1 MESLFNF
8 LSDESIHNSNV
19 LANLGN
25 TAPVIKNSKLTED
38 DIIKNYV
45 KRLNNKVNDSRL
57 EFKYSLES
65 KIIPRPKPVASSAS
79 ATINKNNIESIAEN
93 KSENKNSMAQP
104 KAEAIN
110 EVLEYTFYLTLTIDG
125 NKVLN
130 ILRGKI
136 EKNRALPL
144 TDIFWQYNLSEE
156 FIDKIFNREKKEFY
170 NIMSNYYYVVEKQ
183 MEMYVYIL
191 KKKFPLSDIFQIIY
205 IYNFLINNNTN
216 KKIIEDFIIFVKSL
230 NYDNILTG
238 ENKKIFKYYYIT
250 VFIEIM
256 NKSSSNDNFIIE
268 YNDVYF
274 YYYFYCLS
282 NNFFIDNYIKTLT
295 IEILKDTFFKGD
307 LMKFINIDNIKIRI
321 ESEISRRVRVYINR
335 QKMSTL
341 ENILSNNFFK
351 NLNNKIIFETLI
363 DSGARLGKISED
375 VNLLFI
381 GNDFNTFFIKNNA
394 NKDQPIYLEKKD
406 DDIFM
411 ESYLE
416 HYIEIAEKDN
426 RKKFGNFIGEINI
439 NFTKNK
445 VILTYRFDVE
455 KDFLIINLYK
465 QIPFNFYKEKTLK
478 NKNLETILI
487 MLLESSLKQ
496 ERKTQGKDI
505 LFDTFSGKV
514 TVNRIKKIE
523 TKYENSILI
532 ISFNEEH
539 SAYDIVDCIPILYKV
554 LTERPLVIIL
564 GSQESTSQL
573 IPALMGNAVH
583 YPHVLGECL
592 KQIGYGIN
600 DDLKASA
607 HKLKFFDKNVRL
619 RTFFDTQIISYKNNA
634 PNKKVKIVNFKKSI
648 VKGDYITSY
657 KNKKY
662 IFFENSLSG
671 SFFKGT
677 IFFKIDINFK
687 GKVRKFIFVNSHFF
701 YTEKG
706 NTGSMTRQKLL
717 HKLISMPIK
726 EFDNKSLIQL
736 YSEDSYNV
744 FFFGDLNFRLLIDE
758 AQNKLE
764 QIKQIKLKYL
774 KYLNNNLRNESQKN
788 ELEKYLNN
796 SINKFSEYKGQNIT
810 NIEEKMVEA
819 GFLDES
825 EKRFVFDGSNVE
837 NQMKQIIDFYQKF
850 KQSFDVLGYDLLY
863 KYKIKSDNSLSIYNS
878 RKEFYNLKSN
888 NLNHKMN
895 IELFNE
901 KKGTRVP
908 STTDRILFAL
918 NDDIKITR
926 DDLDLYL
933 YPDKSDHL
941 MITLKVSLDNIKN
954 IKNVLPVQ
962 QVSVPQVKQPKLDT
976 VLVYEPPSSNST
988 SISIPFGKINNSTNN
1003 DPQFL
1008 VFNFDEKCE
1017 ELLTDRFY
1025 VSKEKTTAKQLQQE
1039 IMYAFIQKIKKE
1051 KPAIVLVCTRNS
1063 PSRTDKHYQHSL
1075 KNEILQLNKDS
1086 GLGVNY
1092 FPLLKSDS
1100 TLQSNLTSVRMIGK
1114 KLCGI
1119 RSRLY
1124 VDQNQL
1130 NFTYNEKEISKSFS
1144 GKGNNMSNEY
1154 KYNNN
1159 IKTVGENL
1167 KTSITNPNKNIGRI
1181 IKYGRSR
1188 ITGDDKKTGE
1198 ITLNVVIKLKDGSI
1212 KQYLFCNY
1220 ITNAEIKKEGY
1231 KTMKNKIPD
1240 IFCRGYFF
1248 TNKTTN
1254 KKNNE
1259 LYNNNE
1265 YVKSLT
1271 KKTHND
1277 NKYMISLTKNAKS
1290 LR

>member
-8 LSDESIHNSNV
+8 LSNESIHNSNV

-65 KIIPRPKPVASSAS
+65 KIISSPNPVAPSAA
-79 ATINKNNIESIAEN
+79 ATIN
-93 KSENKNSMAQP
+93 
-104 KAEAIN
+104 
-110 EVLEYTFYLTLTIDG
+110 EVREYTFYLTLTIDG

-136 EKNRALPL
+136 EKNKPLPL

-170 NIMSNYYYVVEKQ
+170 NIMSNYYDVVEKQ
-183 MEMYVYIL
+183 MEMYVYFL
-191 KKKFPLSDIFQIIY
+191 KKQFNISDIFQIIY

-216 KKIIEDFIIFVKSL
+216 NNTNNIYKKIIEDFIIFVKSL
-230 NYDNILTG
+230 NYDNIRTD
-238 ENKKIFKYYYIT
+238 ENRKIFKYYYII

-256 NKSSSNDNFIIE
+256 NKSSNDNFIIE

-282 NNFFIDNYIKTLT
+282 NNFFIKNYIDDLT
-295 IEILKDTFFKGD
+295 IDILKDSFFKGE
-307 LMKFINIDNIKIRI
+307 LMKFVNIENIKLRTI
-321 ESEISRRVRVYINR
+321 SEISRRVRVYINR

-341 ENILSNNFFK
+341 ENILSNNFLK
-351 NLNNKIIFETLI
+351 NLNNKMIFETLI
-363 DSGARLGKISED
+363 DTGARTGKMEED
-375 VNLLFI
+375 VNLLFL
-381 GNDFNTFFIKNNA
+381 GNDFTTFFIKNNA
-394 NKDQPIYLEKKD
+394 SKDQPIYLEKKD

-411 ESYLE
+411 ETYLE
-416 HYIEIAEKDN
+416 HYIETKKIDKNDKN
-426 RKKFGNFIGEINI
+426 VKRKIFGNFIGEIKI

-465 QIPFNFYKEKTLK
+465 QIPFNFYEPQTIK

-505 LFDTFSGKV
+505 LFDTFSGNV
-514 TVNRIKKIE
+514 TVNRTKKIE

-554 LTERPLVIIL
+554 LTERPLVIVL

-573 IPALMGNAVH
+573 IPAVIGKAVH

-592 KQIGYGIN
+592 KQIKYGIN

-619 RTFFDTQIISYKNNA
+619 RTFFDTEIISYKNNA

-726 EFDNKSLIQL
+726 EFNNKSLIQL

-758 AQNKLE
+758 TQNKLE
-764 QIKQIKLKYL
+764 QIKQIKQKYL
-774 KYLNNNLRNESQKN
+774 KYLNNNLKNESQRN
-788 ELEKYLNN
+788 ELEKYLNK
-796 SINKFSEYKGQNIT
+796 SIQNFSQYKGSNIT
-810 NIEEKMVEA
+810 NMEQKMVEA

-825 EKRFVFDGSNVE
+825 EKRFVFEGSNLE
-837 NQMKQIIDFYQKF
+837 KEMKEIIDFYQKF
-850 KQSFDVLGYDLLY
+850 KESFDALGYDLLY
-863 KYKIKSDNSLSIYNS
+863 KYKIKSDDSLSIYNS
-878 RKEFYNLKSN
+878 RKQFYDLYNN
-888 NLNHKMN
+888 NLTQKMR

-901 KKGTRVP
+901 KNGKRVP

-941 MITLKVSLDNIKN
+941 MITLKVSLDNISDN
-954 IKNVLPVQ
+954 ISEVKNVLPVQ
-962 QVSVPQVKQPKLDT
+962 QVKQSKLDT

-988 SISIPFGKINNSTNN
+988 SIGIPFGKINNSTNN
-1003 DPQFL
+1003 DLQFL

-1086 GLGVNY
+1086 SLGVNY

-1100 TLQSNLTSVRMIGK
+1100 TLQSNLTSLKSIGK

-1124 VDQNQL
+1124 VDQTQL

-1144 GKGNNMSNEY
+1144 GKGNEMSNEY
-1154 KYNNN
+1154 IYNNN
-1159 IKTVGENL
+1159 IKKVGENL
-1167 KTSITNPNKNIGRI
+1167 KTSIAANPSKNIGRI
-1181 IKYGRSR
+1181 IKYERSR
-1188 ITGDDKKTGE
+1188 ITGNDKKTGS

-1220 ITNAEIKKEGY
+1220 LKEDIINKNNLIINKKNLNSIGY
-1231 KTMKNKIPD
+1231 V
-1240 IFCRGYFF
+1240 YFF
-1248 TNKTTN
+1248 TNKNIPT
-1254 KKNNE
+1254 
-1259 LYNNNE
+1259 
-1265 YVKSLT
+1265 
-1271 KKTHND
+1271 
-1277 NKYMISLTKNAKS
+1277 
-1290 LR
+1290 